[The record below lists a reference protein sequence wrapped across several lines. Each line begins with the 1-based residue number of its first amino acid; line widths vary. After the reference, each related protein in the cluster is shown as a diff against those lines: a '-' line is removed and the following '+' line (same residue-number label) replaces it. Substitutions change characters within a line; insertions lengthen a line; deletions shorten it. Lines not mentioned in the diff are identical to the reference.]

1 MAADQSVR
9 GAVSGYLQVPG
20 PRTHGAT
27 DDRPP
32 VVSVLV
38 VDDDELKR
46 YMLNRMLS
54 PLGYRIVEADSGL
67 AALRCLLVQDF
78 AVILLDI
85 RLPGMDGF
93 ETAAL
98 IRSRPRSKLTP
109 IMLTTASTRDEIV
122 ASGMFGDKVTDFM
135 FAPLESDEMRA
146 TVMVFGK
153 LFLKTQEFTGRMQEA
168 QASAERWRL
177 LIDAAPVGIFQ
188 TDRHH
193 RYTHTNPRWSEITGI
208 PAETALGQDWRTIMD
223 AERFSPFAIESRAAD
238 GCLAEI
244 SHRIE
249 LRVPGADSKIIVFNA
264 QPILDTDAGFAGW
277 VGTLTDL
284 SAVGQNR
291 TTQSA
296 SPDAAPSTSR

>member
-1 MAADQSVR
+1 M
-9 GAVSGYLQVPG
+9 
-20 PRTHGAT
+20 THLT
-27 DDRPP
+27 P
-32 VVSVLV
+32 SVLV

-54 PLGYRIVEADSGL
+54 PLGYHIVEADSGL

-98 IRSRPRSKLTP
+98 IRTRPRSQLTP
-109 IMLTTASTRDEIV
+109 IMLTTASTRDEIA

-135 FAPLESDEMRA
+135 FAPLEPDEMRS
-146 TVMVFGK
+146 TVMAFGK
-153 LFLKTQEFTGRMQEA
+153 IFLKTQGLASQLQEA
-168 QASAERWRL
+168 QAWGERWRL
-177 LIDAAPVGIFQ
+177 LIDAAPIGIFQ

-223 AERFSPFAIESRAAD
+223 VERASPFAFESSAAD
-238 GCLAEI
+238 ACCAEV

-249 LRVPGADSKIIVFNA
+249 LSVPGADAKIVVLNA
-264 QPILDTDAGFAGW
+264 RRILDAVGGFDGW
-277 VGTLTDL
+277 VGTLT
-284 SAVGQNR
+284 AIV
-291 TTQSA
+291 
-296 SPDAAPSTSR
+296 STGPGG